1 MIRHTALLA
10 VAAFGGLAI
19 GVACDR
25 TGQDLTP
32 VPHPDYPAVLEL
44 GELPV
49 LTTAEWAAVR
59 AGAADDVEAYVNYE
73 QVGAPIPGEKGGV
86 TFTFRG
92 TGDDVCVFVD
102 PESVFWNQSV
112 AAAGTN
118 SVYEY
123 PDNTQDDGDLDIYA
137 GLSATYTGSPG
148 VELGDFIGQYTDSL
162 GNVTDIEYNLCQH
175 VGADGDSFV
184 HAGKGA
190 PEWCDIDTAEREGI
204 EYTVLLRTFSLP
216 IDDDVLSF
224 GVSVFDGSCENLT
237 ECTIPGESR
246 SIDADD
252 DGAREGNFRALENAF
267 CDNEQGDYCEANP
280 SMCGDY

>member
-1 MIRHTALLA
+1 MALLA
-10 VAAFGGLAI
+10 VTALGGLAI

-25 TGQDLTP
+25 TGQDLTAL
-32 VPHPDYPAVLEL
+32 PHPDYPAVLEL
-44 GELPV
+44 GDLSV
-49 LTTAEWAAVR
+49 LTVAEWAAVR
-59 AGAADDVEAYVNYE
+59 AGAIEDVEAYVQYE
-73 QVGAPIPGEKGGV
+73 QVGAPTPGEKGGV
-86 TFTFRG
+86 TFTFQG
-92 TGDDVCVFVD
+92 TGDDVCVIVD

-123 PDNTQDDGDLDIYA
+123 PDNYQDDGDLDIYA

-148 VELGDFIGQYTDSL
+148 VEMGDFVGQYTDSL
-162 GNVTDIEYNLCQH
+162 GNITDIEYNLCQH
-175 VGADGDSFV
+175 VGGDGDSYV

-204 EYTVLLRTFSLP
+204 EYTVVLRTFSLP
-216 IDDDVLSF
+216 IDDDVLAF
-224 GVSVFDGSCENLT
+224 GVAVFDGSCENLT

-246 SIDADD
+246 SIATDD
-252 DGAREGNFRALENAF
+252 NGTREGNFRALENAF
-267 CDNEQGDYCEANP
+267 CDLEQGDYCEANP